1 MSNDKTRKLPRGVI
15 VLGLFIVFS
24 SIVHMH
30 KLIVDRAW
38 YQDIYG
44 YLPPWLVESRYVFSW
59 VQRAAGFMAAA
70 GLLWGKNVCRL
81 LIIFIGWF
89 TIFFVFWKHP
99 YRAFQNHAHYLDK
112 QPVIHSLFDHLGVP
126 DFTVASVVWPA
137 LVVYYFLEIIFWGWV
152 IYYLT
157 RPGVKAYFLPR

>member
-1 MSNDKTRKLPRGVI
+1 MSDDKTGKLPRGII

-30 KLIVDRAW
+30 KLVVDHAW
-38 YQDIYG
+38 YQDTYS
-44 YLPPWLVESRYVFSW
+44 YLPPWLRELRYVFSW
-59 VQRAAGFMAAA
+59 AQRVAGFTAAA
-70 GLLWGKNVCRL
+70 GLLWRKNVCRL

-99 YRAFQNHAHYLDK
+99 YRAFLDHARYLDK
-112 QPVIHSLFDHLGVP
+112 QPVIRSLFDHLGAP

-137 LVVYYFLEIIFWGWV
+137 LAVYYLLEIIFWGSV

-157 RPGVKAYFLPR
+157 RPGVKAYFLSR